1 MVAKLV
7 EKFKEIYGQTE
18 DYRAN
23 FAPRRLNLIGE
34 HTDYN

>member
-18 DYRAN
+18 DYPRLLRAGTCKSD
-23 FAPRRLNLIGE
+23 RRAHRL
-34 HTDYN
+34 